1 MTKRKQDPITHVD
14 IKAERFDA
22 IGRIIDTTDI
32 QINRVG
38 DSIYFWIK
46 DTNGKITRSY
56 TFSASEL
63 AKLMYLTR
71 ARDFVRHDESIRL
84 ANVGTTNESKDQTHR

>member
-14 IKAERFDA
+14 IKAERFGTS
-22 IGRIIDTTDI
+22 GRIIDTTDI

-38 DSIYFWIK
+38 DSIYLWIK

-56 TFSASEL
+56 TFTANQL
-63 AKLMYLTR
+63 AMVSVLLK
-71 ARDFVRHDESIRL
+71 ARDFVRIDERIRL
-84 ANVGTTNESKDQTHR
+84 ADVGTTNESKDQTHR